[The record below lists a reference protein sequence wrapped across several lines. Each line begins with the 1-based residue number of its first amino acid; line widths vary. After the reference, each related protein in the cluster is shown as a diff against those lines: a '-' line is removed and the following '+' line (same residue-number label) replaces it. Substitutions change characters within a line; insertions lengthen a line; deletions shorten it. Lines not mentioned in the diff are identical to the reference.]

1 MDSGTQD
8 NPYLLLA
15 VFVFSAVMMGLT
27 PILMAFVWTRW
38 TGTAKPDDIKNA
50 VYECGLETGTYQWFP
65 LKVEY
70 YIYGIIFLVF
80 DVEILFF
87 LPIASVYKNLPAG
100 AIAGI
105 LVFIFLQNLRSFAGV
120 EVSQMHIGAVG
131 YRTLPN
137 NSEQGHTAGVHASD
151 STPAKFCSKYWGCR
165 ARQSTTNSVAETNY
179 HQSYGFS
186 WAILNPTAF
195 DFVVRRDKRP
205 LCKS

>member
-80 DVEILFF
+80 DVEILFL
-87 LPIASVYKNLPAG
+87 LPIASVYKSLPAG

-105 LVFIFLQNLRSFAGV
+105 LVFIFLLMEGLVWAWAKGLLRWQFTPSQNVPSPTQPQKQA
-120 EVSQMHIGAVG
+120 
-131 YRTLPN
+131 TL
-137 NSEQGHTAGVHASD
+137 
-151 STPAKFCSKYWGCR
+151 
-165 ARQSTTNSVAETNY
+165 
-179 HQSYGFS
+179 
-186 WAILNPTAF
+186 
-195 DFVVRRDKRP
+195 
-205 LCKS
+205 